1 MIALNAV
8 FLILVNG
15 ASAAPACPAP
25 EYIDFQVESVVAR
38 NPVGFTQGLEIHDGA
53 FYESTGAYK
62 DTTKINRISMD
73 GKVETLVDHGEKKE
87 AGQQIFGEG
96 MTILNGKI
104 YQLTYKNKV
113 AYVYDMNGKLLKTM
127 PSPLKEG
134 WGLANDGKRLISSDG
149 SHQLS
154 FHDPENLEK
163 STKVAVRDENGPVTG
178 LNELEF
184 VNGKVYANIFGSN
197 EIVRINPETG
207 CVEARA
213 DMTNLV
219 KQIPKPHGN
228 PLAADRN
235 FVLNGIAF
243 DKDNDKFYLTGKN
256 WPVLFKTR
264 MVKSSAPKPPSLP
277 GLPGLQQLRPGSPG
291 TGCNP
296 SQGPCGAP
304 TQK

>member
-1 MIALNAV
+1 MGLLNAV
-8 FLILVNG
+8 FFVFLGG
-15 ASAAPACPAP
+15 AHGAPSCPAP
-25 EYIDFQVESVVAR
+25 EYIDFQVESVVER
-38 NPVGFTQGLEIHDGA
+38 KPVGFTQGLEIHDGV
-53 FYESTGAYK
+53 FYESTGAYQ
-62 DTTKINRISMD
+62 DTTKLNRISMD
-73 GKVETLVDHGEKKE
+73 GKVETLIDHGDKKE
-87 AGQQIFGEG
+87 AGQPVFGEG

-104 YQLTYKNKV
+104 YQLTYKNGL
-113 AYVYDMNGKLLKTM
+113 AYVYDLNGKVLKTL

-134 WGLANDGKRLISSDG
+134 WGLTNDGTRLIASDG
-149 SHQLS
+149 GNQLS
-154 FHDPENLEK
+154 FHDPDNLRK
-163 STKVAVRDENGPVTG
+163 FTKIAVRDDRGPVEG

-197 EIVRINPETG
+197 EIVRIDPETG

-228 PLAADRN
+228 PLHQDRN

-264 MVKSSAPKPPSLP
+264 MVKTTPPKKPEFP
-277 GLPGLQQLRPGSPG
+277 GLKPLKPGQPG

-296 SQGPCGAP
+296 SLGPCEKPG
-304 TQK
+304 QK